1 MRATIDNLDEAIMAE
16 LENWNE
22 EIKRA
27 VNEGLEETAAVAA
40 ETLRQCGPYQE
51 RTQKYTK
58 DWTHTITI
66 ALREGTNMA
75 YIGNYIGTYLLKES
89 EEKRR

>member
-40 ETLRQCGPYQE
+40 ETLRQGGPYQE
-51 RTQKYTK
+51 RTKKYKRLDAWRKKTK
-58 DWTHTITI
+58 SVSGYR
-66 ALREGTNMA
+66 A
-75 YIGNYIGTYLLKES
+75 
-89 EEKRR
+89 

>member
-40 ETLRQCGPYQE
+40 KTLRQGGPYQE
-51 RTQKYTK
+51 IYKRLDAWRKT
-58 DWTHTITI
+58 
-66 ALREGTNMA
+66 
-75 YIGNYIGTYLLKES
+75 KES
-89 EEKRR
+89 VSGYRT

>member
-40 ETLRQCGPYQE
+40 ETLRQGGPYQE
-51 RTQKYTK
+51 RTKKYTK
-58 DWTHTITI
+58 DWDAWRKKTKSVSGYR
-66 ALREGTNMA
+66 A
-75 YIGNYIGTYLLKES
+75 
-89 EEKRR
+89 

>member
-1 MRATIDNLDEAIMAE
+1 MAE

-40 ETLRQCGPYQE
+40 KTLRQGGPYQGKN
-51 RTQKYTK
+51 QKIYKRLDAWRKTK
-58 DWTHTITI
+58 ENVSGYR
-66 ALREGTNMA
+66 A
-75 YIGNYIGTYLLKES
+75 
-89 EEKRR
+89 

>member
-40 ETLRQCGPYQE
+40 ETLRQGGPYQE
-51 RTQKYTK
+51 RTKNIQKTG
-58 DWTHTITI
+58 
-66 ALREGTNMA
+66 RMA
-75 YIGNYIGTYLLKES
+75 
-89 EEKRR
+89 

>member
-27 VNEGLEETAAVAA
+27 VNEGLEETAAVAGKRA
-40 ETLRQCGPYQE
+40 PV
-51 RTQKYTK
+51 K
-58 DWTHTITI
+58 
-66 ALREGTNMA
+66 
-75 YIGNYIGTYLLKES
+75 
-89 EEKRR
+89 KRRKSKGV

>member
-40 ETLRQCGPYQE
+40 KTLRQGGPYQE
-51 RTQKYTK
+51 RTRKYTK
-58 DWTHTITI
+58 DWTHGVRQKRSNI
-66 ALREGTNMA
+66 AEMVRCQ
-75 YIGNYIGTYLLKES
+75 IRH
-89 EEKRR
+89 EEKRCGIGKEQ

>member
-27 VNEGLEETAAVAA
+27 VNEGLEETAAGSRNAK
-40 ETLRQCGPYQE
+40 TG
-51 RTQKYTK
+51 RTIPGKDQKIYKRLDAWRKKTK
-58 DWTHTITI
+58 SVSSYRT
-66 ALREGTNMA
+66 
-75 YIGNYIGTYLLKES
+75 
-89 EEKRR
+89 